1 MTDLFDA
8 APPKL
13 FDVEVHDET
22 RGWHVHA
29 PALREVEAQD
39 LVVTLRLQGL
49 YVRRVPQGG
58 E

>member
-49 YVRRVPQGG
+49 YVRRVPSS
-58 E
+58 